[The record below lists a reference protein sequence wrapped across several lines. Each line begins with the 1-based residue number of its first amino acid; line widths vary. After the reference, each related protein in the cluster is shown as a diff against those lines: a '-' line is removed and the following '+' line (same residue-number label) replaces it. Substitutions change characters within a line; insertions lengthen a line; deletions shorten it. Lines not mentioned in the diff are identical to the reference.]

1 MTLNDQPRI
10 TGGEPSRKLGV
21 KYLDTEQMGNTFPD
35 YQALLDRI
43 EEHRQIADYAARL
56 PGREHTAKRQP
67 QMYDNVYAVL
77 GGRGTGKSSVIL
89 TLCEW
94 LKQDRNHQDL
104 VFPIITPEIISED
117 NCSILGWI
125 MSMTEQIV
133 TQIEERVKQMRGR
146 YDPRSYPTFER
157 IGQVDFFKDCL
168 FNSHNQLREHYQAL
182 MRDSIQDDIP
192 PTAFPFDEAVGLRV
206 HLSHKQYQL
215 IQRLNQFWD
224 ELSETWRELN
234 QLDHDLHSGISHG
247 QSETRVPQPLI
258 ILFFDDI
265 DLVPERSMELLNS
278 TFQYFTHSSIVLIIT
293 AAEKVLKEVIQLR
306 MLERTVGSTYNSL
319 LLDAHPVKRKVH
331 SDSMWKSIQ
340 NMAKEYYNKVLPPAN
355 RYRLRRF
362 ESISERRRYHYA
374 NSQQS
379 FEMPQGVHSFP
390 LNEFLKDQV
399 DKLIQSFELEQ
410 RGQRKNFLLSE
421 SGSFRESYFIIFG
434 DKNRNIA
441 NSCLEILNC
450 TSQLGAIVHT
460 QGPNGYSA
468 RDYEGMLHILRHM
481 VRALML
487 SISDLAD
494 LSEQVDRFLYR
505 HGPDNLPYV
514 DYTAALDCYLDERRK
529 VGFASQKRADSGDE
543 SPSREGLEGQETRA
557 DVSRLHQRTAIHMM
571 ILYFA
576 ENLLYLMVP
585 DKIVRGGYPELSYL
599 LNSDSFSPETAHSF
613 SGSGFKLFPSRMEM
627 DQFLDRSPLVL
638 EHMDRYV
645 RFDPYDQT
653 CIQDYLLDTFY
664 SLLKSQKDGASL
676 LRGYQITDREWV
688 RSVLSMLF
696 LRYSGVTQ
704 VDRGFLEFAVKERN
718 QLECVNF
725 GGPLNAAIVRELES
739 FLRSSSLEETAAARL
754 KELENIL
761 KNPQQEWDIPLDEQF
776 LRGSNL
782 SVQEK
787 NLQFEQLKKEQATR
801 FIQGYFLR
809 SWAAEHGRDGGD
821 GQDKELSFRLIAFV
835 EAIIRRAAKAI
846 LSCTR
851 LQLRK
856 DTLEKLQTLMSHNY
870 SVSLDLLQQRNLLC
884 AEVDR
889 GMRWFEAHPNE
900 AATQYAFPS
909 EPMLNYVFTLYDALF
924 DTASVPDETLEYFR
938 AELMDQ
944 YFKLLE
950 LLRLYDRYESRPVS
964 PFLPLDLEDMAE
976 QTSFLPEQQE
986 SSEEFHLAFSSWI
999 ILDLKT
1005 AEFLIPYYFAARMK
1019 VALSTPTPKAGPRH
1033 SRIVQY
1039 PDRDAVDQ
1047 ELKKLYKS
1055 LTTSRG
1061 SSKLRAIMNEV
1072 RTDLAQQYIKRLEN
1086 AL

>member
-1 MTLNDQPRI
+1 
-10 TGGEPSRKLGV
+10 
-21 KYLDTEQMGNTFPD
+21 MGMKKGRTQLC
-35 YQALLDRI
+35 YI
-43 EEHRQIADYAARL
+43 L
-56 PGREHTAKRQP
+56 PKTVCSCQFVP
-67 QMYDNVYAVL
+67 FL
-77 GGRGTGKSSVIL
+77 
-89 TLCEW
+89 
-94 LKQDRNHQDL
+94 
-104 VFPIITPEIISED
+104 TPE
-117 NCSILGWI
+117 W
-125 MSMTEQIV
+125 EQSGANPPQTRINPSV
-133 TQIEERVKQMRGR
+133 FK
-146 YDPRSYPTFER
+146 TFR
-157 IGQVDFFKDCL
+157 TLPQQHL
-168 FNSHNQLREHYQAL
+168 F
-182 MRDSIQDDIP
+182 
-192 PTAFPFDEAVGLRV
+192 
-206 HLSHKQYQL
+206 
-215 IQRLNQFWD
+215 
-224 ELSETWRELN
+224 
-234 QLDHDLHSGISHG
+234 
-247 QSETRVPQPLI
+247 
-258 ILFFDDI
+258 
-265 DLVPERSMELLNS
+265 
-278 TFQYFTHSSIVLIIT
+278 
-293 AAEKVLKEVIQLR
+293 
-306 MLERTVGSTYNSL
+306 
-319 LLDAHPVKRKVH
+319 
-331 SDSMWKSIQ
+331 
-340 NMAKEYYNKVLPPAN
+340 KEYYNKVLPPAN

-379 FEMPQGVHSFP
+379 FEMPQGVRSFP

-460 QGPNGYSA
+460 QGPNGYSD

-514 DYTAALDCYLDERRK
+514 DYTAALDCYLEERRK
-529 VGFASQKRADSGDE
+529 VGLASQKRADSGDE
-543 SPSREGLEGQETRA
+543 SPSREDLEGQETRV

-576 ENLLYLMVP
+576 ENLLYLMAP

-599 LNSDSFSPETAHSF
+599 LNSDSFSPETARSF

-676 LRGYQITDREWV
+676 LRDYQITDREWV

-739 FLRSSSLEETAAARL
+739 FLRSSSLEETATARL

-761 KNPQQEWDIPLDEQF
+761 KTPSQEWDIPLDEQF
-776 LRGSNL
+776 LCGGNL

-809 SWAAEHGRDGGD
+809 SWAAEQGRDGGD

-856 DTLEKLQTLMSHNY
+856 DTLEELQTLMSYNY
-870 SVSLDLLQQRNLLC
+870 IISLELLQQRNLLR
-884 AEVDR
+884 AEIDR

-900 AATQYAFPS
+900 AATRYAFSS
-909 EPMLNYVFTLYDALF
+909 EPMLNYVFTLYNTLF
-924 DTASVPDETLEYFR
+924 DATSAPDEALDYFR
-938 AELMDQ
+938 AELIDQ

-950 LLRLYDRYESRPVS
+950 VLHLYDRYESRPVS
-964 PFLPLDLEDMAE
+964 PFLPLDPEDMAE

-986 SSEEFHLAFSSWI
+986 PSEEFHLAFSSWI

-1039 PDRDAVDQ
+1039 PDRDAVGQ

-1061 SSKLRAIMNEV
+1061 SGKLRAIMNEV